1 MTTVQRWNIILKHKD
16 SSGWRGTSH
25 SSEEAI
31 FDEHSFENSYSIE
44 VLFLH
49 KGEGVNITALGL
61 FDWNGLKSAL
71 TNNIVSSHSVSN
83 MLNL

>member
-1 MTTVQRWNIILKHKD
+1 VEYQREAQRFIRLERHL
-16 SSGWRGTSH
+16 SESRT
-25 SSEEAI
+25 SEEAI

-44 VLFLH
+44 VLFLQ
-49 KGEGVNITALGL
+49 KGEGVTITPPGL